1 MAIQTTAPV
10 KVEQTQKKKNTIKLF
25 IINASGEVESIDY
38 VPVNGVTIK
47 YIDKKLNQRH

>member
-10 KVEQTQKKKNTIKLF
+10 KVEQTQKKNTIKLF

-38 VPVNGVTIK
+38 VPVNGVSIK